1 MATNNLLV
9 LVLGGTGLTGK
20 SIVDGLLRSG
30 NFVRTQLCPVLR
42 HSTVLTDR
50 CPQRV
55 AVLIR
60 PASMTKPVVGTLKA
74 SGIEIRVGDLIDDFQ
89 QLKQYLQGVDIL
101 ISAVDARVVGKQ
113 RDFFRAAKE
122 VGVQRVIP
130 GDWATPGAKGM
141 RVLADVVRHS
151 A

>member
-9 LVLGGTGLTGK
+9 LVLGGIGLTGR
-20 SIVDGLLRSG
+20 SIVDGLSRSG
-30 NFVRTQLCPVLR
+30 NFVRAQLCPLSR
-42 HSTVLTDR
+42 HNVLTDWR
-50 CPQRV
+50 RQRF

-60 PASMTKPVVGTLKA
+60 PASVTKPIVRTLKA

-141 RVLADVVRHS
+141 RVLADVVCHS